1 MLNLETWAAVA
12 AARMVVSGD
21 AENLIT
27 KALLVLAEQG
37 VFAFGLFLATRPPKR
52 LHEIRVRNDIDTAIR
67 QLLEKANLQP
77 DQAAD
82 LDIPAYY
89 KALTQARA
97 GEEQVPLHT
106 LQRLLLTKQV
116 MELALTY
123 GRYHARAA

>member
-1 MLNLETWAAVA
+1 MLNLETWAAEA
-12 AARMVVSGD
+12 AARMVVSGN

-37 VFAFGLFLATRPPKR
+37 VFAFGLFLATRKR
-52 LHEIRVRNDIDTAIR
+52 DQDMTVADDIHQAMQR
-67 QLLEKANLQP
+67 LLEKAGLNPNP
-77 DQAAD
+77 DPSAGK
-82 LDIPAYY
+82 PAYY
-89 KALTQARA
+89 KALTNARL
-97 GEEQVPLHT
+97 GEEPLHN

>member
-1 MLNLETWAAVA
+1 MLNLETWAAEA
-12 AARMVVSGD
+12 AARMVVSGN

-37 VFAFGLFLATRPPKR
+37 VFAFGLFLATRPPG
-52 LHEIRVRNDIDTAIR
+52 RVADVRTASDIDAAIR
-67 QLLEKANLQP
+67 QLLEKADLQP
-77 DQAAD
+77 DPVAGGS
-82 LDIPAYY
+82 ITTYY
-89 KALTQARA
+89 KALTNARL
-97 GEEQVPLHT
+97 GEEPLHN

>member
-1 MLNLETWAAVA
+1 MLNLETGAAEA

-21 AENLIT
+21 AENMIT

-37 VFAFGLFLATRPPKR
+37 VFAFGLFLATRPPGR
-52 LHEIRVRNDIDTAIR
+52 THDVRVASDIDVAVR
-67 QLLEKANLQP
+67 QFLQQAELQP
-77 DQAAD
+77 EQAAGMN
-82 LDIPAYY
+82 LPTYY

-97 GEEQVPLHT
+97 GEDSLHN

-123 GRYHARAA
+123 GRYHARAS

>member
-1 MLNLETWAAVA
+1 MLNLETWAAEA

-37 VFAFGLFLATRPPKR
+37 VFAFGLFLATRR
-52 LHEIRVRNDIDTAIR
+52 RDQDVQVADDIHQALR
-67 QLLEKANLQP
+67 CLLEKAGLSPNP
-77 DQAAD
+77 DPGAGK
-82 LDIPAYY
+82 PTYY
-89 KALTQARA
+89 KALTQARP
-97 GEEQVPLHT
+97 EEEPLHN

>member
-1 MLNLETWAAVA
+1 MLNLETWAAEA

-37 VFAFGLFLATRPPKR
+37 VFAFGLFLATRKR
-52 LHEIRVRNDIDTAIR
+52 DQDVKVADDIHQALQR
-67 QLLEKANLQP
+67 LLEKAGLSPNP
-77 DQAAD
+77 DPGVGK
-82 LDIPAYY
+82 PAYY
-89 KALTQARA
+89 KALTQARP
-97 GEEQVPLHT
+97 GEEPLHN

-123 GRYHARAA
+123 GRYHARVA